1 MTEWLIPTPEEMAPV
16 AHDFLGALGERRVV
30 AFHGKMGAGKTTFIK
45 ALCRELGVVDV
56 VNSPTFS
63 IVNEYLDASGDI
75 VAYHFD
81 LYRLKSV
88 AEALDMGAEDYLY
101 SGRYCFIEWPEV
113 AEAILPDDCAEA
125 SVTEVEDGTRR
136 LALQGAAK

>member
-1 MTEWLIPTPEEMAPV
+1 MTQWLIASPEEMAPV
-16 AHDFLGALGERRVV
+16 AHGFLRALGGRRVV

-45 ALCRELGVVDV
+45 ALCRELGVADV

-63 IVNEYLDASGDI
+63 IVNEYLDREGKT

-88 AEALDMGAEDYLY
+88 AEALDMGAEDYFY
-101 SGRYCFIEWPEV
+101 SGRYCFIEWPDV
-113 AEAILPDDCAEA
+113 AGAILPDDCAEA
-125 SVTEVEDGTRR
+125 TLVETEGGVRR
-136 LALQGAAK
+136 LTLEVS